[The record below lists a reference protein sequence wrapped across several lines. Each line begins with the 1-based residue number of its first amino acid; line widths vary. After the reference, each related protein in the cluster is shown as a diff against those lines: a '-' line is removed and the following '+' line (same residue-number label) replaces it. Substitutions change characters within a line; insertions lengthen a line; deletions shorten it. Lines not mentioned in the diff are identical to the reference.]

1 MSRLLAVSR
10 VALHPKPLRRVDFT
24 RAISTRSC
32 QPERVLHSFRRT
44 AQPERHHVCQWTLRT
59 PKPWGTR
66 ALSSTPSTSKVFSDP
81 DRSDLFYH
89 LIQPPNPVSSSN
101 PVYAVSFISTEIFSL
116 DSKAVMGWVPAETE
130 GEVSLIGFRENAIFK
145 EILHEAIRKG
155 LQEGVDD
162 IQING
167 ALQTHSGWMHVHDD
181 RNIPALGRIGD
192 PDDIIASVLVE
203 DGKILAD
210 TYQPMPAYRLCTAD
224 GITRLT
230 PGLDKKL
237 REVLLEATRQ
247 G

>member
-1 MSRLLAVSR
+1 MSRLLAVPR
-10 VALHPKPLRRVDFT
+10 VVLRPKYLHQKGFAPALTSF
-24 RAISTRSC
+24 SW
-32 QPERVLHSFRRT
+32 QPERSLHAFRR
-44 AQPERHHVCQWTLRT
+44 AAPPERCHTCQRTLRI
-59 PKPWGTR
+59 PEPQRTR
-66 ALSSTPSTSKVFSDP
+66 LLSSAPSTSKIFSDP

-101 PVYAVSFISTEIFSL
+101 PVYAVSFISTELSLL
-116 DSKAVMGWVPAETE
+116 DSKAVMGWVPAGIE
-130 GEVSLIGFRENAIFK
+130 GEVSLIGFQENASFK

-203 DGKILAD
+203 DGKILAE
-210 TYQPMPAYRLCTAD
+210 TYQPMPAYRLYTAD

-237 REVLLEATRQ
+237 REVLMEATRQ
-247 G
+247 H

>member
-1 MSRLLAVSR
+1 MSRLLAVPR
-10 VALHPKPLRRVDFT
+10 VGLQPKYLHQTGFARALT
-24 RAISTRSC
+24 SYSW
-32 QPERVLHSFRRT
+32 QPERALHAFRR
-44 AQPERHHVCQWTLRT
+44 AAPPEHTCQRTLRT
-59 PKPWGTR
+59 PEPQRTR
-66 ALSSTPSTSKVFSDP
+66 LLSSTPSTSKIFSDP
-81 DRSDLFYH
+81 DRPDLFYH
-89 LIQPPNPVSSSN
+89 FMQPPNPVSSSN
-101 PVYAVSFISTEIFSL
+101 PAYAVSFISTELSNP
-116 DSKAVMGWVPAETE
+116 DSKAVMGWVPAGIE
-130 GEVSLIGFRENAIFK
+130 GQVGLIGFQENAVFK
-145 EILHEAIRKG
+145 EILHEAVRKG

-203 DGKILAD
+203 DGKILAE

-237 REVLLEATRQ
+237 REVLMEATRQ
-247 G
+247 H